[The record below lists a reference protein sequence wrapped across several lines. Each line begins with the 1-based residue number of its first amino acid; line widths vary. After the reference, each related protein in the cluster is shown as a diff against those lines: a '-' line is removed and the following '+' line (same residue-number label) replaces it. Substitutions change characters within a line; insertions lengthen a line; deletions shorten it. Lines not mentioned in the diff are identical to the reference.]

1 MYYCIRVL
9 YLTCPRIRSFVFWGH
24 GEGWRNTE
32 RRCGIGVEIK
42 SSLFLHPHQ
51 SHQFDACRIS
61 HQYLFREQLH
71 WHWSREEKRT
81 CDVCIHIHL
90 LESRRGKATYSMIGC
105 LNQSVLPS
113 SSAPA
118 FLSNP
123 CPVTMH
129 SSGLPLTSVHDSRV
143 ELIRWSCTSN
153 IYPSLIFSQSNYQ
166 PNARKSLH
174 QRKAQTYV
182 SSNVFCV
189 LSVLTMIIVQGS
201 IRTLTY
207 PYIPI
212 TQKPL
217 CTTIGANMR
226 SSPA

>member
-1 MYYCIRVL
+1 MYCTWLVHVSIVSSFEDTAKVEGTRKGEVASEWRL
-9 YLTCPRIRSFVFWGH
+9 NPHFSFILTSR
-24 GEGWRNTE
+24 T
-32 RRCGIGVEIK
+32 
-42 SSLFLHPHQ
+42 SSN
-51 SHQFDACRIS
+51 ACRIS

-123 CPVTMH
+123 CPVAMH

-166 PNARKSLH
+166 PNARKSLR

-189 LSVLTMIIVQGS
+189 LSVLTTRIHPYS
-201 IRTLTY
+201 YLS
-207 PYIPI
+207 YIPI
-212 TQKPL
+212 TKDQAEWRYLFSNTKPSL
-217 CTTIGANMR
+217 HNNR
-226 SSPA
+226 SK